1 MMLKFD
7 KESQT
12 FSGVRSGKKKSKEKT
27 VLETEDSIIEEK
39 KSNYKVVLDMEGVDE
54 KRLPDDLFN
63 M

>member
-27 VLETEDSIIEEK
+27 VLETEDSIIEK
-39 KSNYKVVLDMEGVDE
+39 KSNYKVVLDLEGVDE